1 MGGPRVTPKARDQI
15 VLCWLQLKEN
25 GIEPS
30 AKEVLNYAEH
40 KLKSEIA
47 RGMQLPGLRKV
58 QEILQEA
65 RAANSDDSAN
75 TLLNEDWS
83 MASLNRFKISPESI
97 PSVVEAWKYAINT
110 HHKFS
115 IRQAKWAA
123 WLARLV
129 NGGAL
134 LWYWSRKYTILE
146 ELAIATN
153 QPMDSFP
160 ADRSLLLGI
169 WESEMLMITDY
180 RKEDMA
186 IYDGDSLTI
195 AADGKNIE
203 ELWHGIDTCL
213 KQFEQG
219 IFKERDWNL
228 DLEMKQLPPID
239 TIGLEPEAKLV
250 YLRWFTYLTKGP
262 KWAELSVEEILEL
275 ITELRAWVLKEQKCL
290 NPLPENPEEAS
301 ESVFISSTPF
311 AFSGIQPIP
320 EDVLIKAGYSWARRF
335 E

>member
-129 NGGAL
+129 SGGAL

-160 ADRSLLLGI
+160 ADRALLLGI
-169 WESEMLMITDY
+169 WEIKTLMITDY
-180 RKEDMA
+180 RKEDLT

-203 ELWHGIDTCL
+203 ELWHGIDT
-213 KQFEQG
+213 
-219 IFKERDWNL
+219 
-228 DLEMKQLPPID
+228 
-239 TIGLEPEAKLV
+239 
-250 YLRWFTYLTKGP
+250 
-262 KWAELSVEEILEL
+262 
-275 ITELRAWVLKEQKCL
+275 
-290 NPLPENPEEAS
+290 
-301 ESVFISSTPF
+301 
-311 AFSGIQPIP
+311 
-320 EDVLIKAGYSWARRF
+320 
-335 E
+335 